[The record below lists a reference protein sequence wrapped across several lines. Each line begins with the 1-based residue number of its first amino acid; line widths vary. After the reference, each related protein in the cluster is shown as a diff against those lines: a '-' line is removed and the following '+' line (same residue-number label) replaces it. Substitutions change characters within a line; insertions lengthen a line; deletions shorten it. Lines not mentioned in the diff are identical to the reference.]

1 MILYMDLLN
10 CILGLGGQQQQQQQQ
25 EQQPSAATTASLSAA
40 AAAGL
45 LAPMTVQN
53 LLTLAAM
60 TQPQMTGT
68 SQSPL
73 HNGVGQT
80 LCKQDNI
87 LWVLIYDANFFNP
100 YKFRAR
106 F

>member
-1 MILYMDLLN
+1 MKDDDLLSESFW
-10 CILGLGGQQQQQQQQ
+10 IGFLGLGGQQQQQQQQ

-73 HNGVGQT
+73 HNGAGQT
-80 LCKQDNI
+80 LCK
-87 LWVLIYDANFFNP
+87 LTKHSFSFKSYDTNWF
-100 YKFRAR
+100 
-106 F
+106 